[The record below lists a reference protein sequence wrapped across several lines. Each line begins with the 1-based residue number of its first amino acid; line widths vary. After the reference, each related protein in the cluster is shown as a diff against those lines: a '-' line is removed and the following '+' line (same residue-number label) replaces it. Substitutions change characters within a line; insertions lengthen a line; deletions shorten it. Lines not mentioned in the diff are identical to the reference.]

1 MIADFVK
8 KAILE
13 DKKETLYKITPR
25 TANGIFMKQFKNKAN
40 VYILVRRG
48 KIHTI
53 PSRISKKN
61 HRKRKQPNQITNID
75 SYIFNNKLIR
85 IM

>member
-8 KAILE
+8 KEIFDDE
-13 DKKETLYKITPR
+13 KETLYKITSKE
-25 TANGIFMKQFKNKAN
+25 ANGIFMKQFKNKAN

-48 KIHTI
+48 KIHKI
-53 PSRISKKN
+53 RKRNSKKS
-61 HRKRKQPNQITNID
+61 HRKMRQPHQITNID